1 MNPLGPLYFFIT
13 VTSIYIILRIYLI
26 KTGDDETAISN
37 SNNIYTYI
45 YIFVILIGNF
55 FINKKIS
62 QEYSPGT
69 EVSNFNILFVTLIP
83 WIFIFGSLFI
93 LLSVFTSWVKPFS
106 NTIGYLFVQLLG
118 VNNIYDTIFKTNV
131 DEAEEKTVEA
141 QKTTMKELLIT
152 LKTNKIILI
161 NEMSS
166 DVDNFREFIVELIN
180 SGFTNGNSDT
190 TKKRFNEIK
199 FGNDDENKQTTLL
212 ELYKIII
219 IKDEIGKFMWF
230 ILAGMLITTIVF
242 NTIQTISS

>member
-26 KTGDDETAISN
+26 KTEDDETAISN

-69 EVSNFNILFVTLIP
+69 EVSNINILFVTLIP

-118 VNNIYDTIFKTNV
+118 VNNIYNTIFKTNLQ
-131 DEAEEKTVEA
+131 E
-141 QKTTMKELLIT
+141 TTDTRMKELLIT

-166 DVDNFREFIVELIN
+166 DISSFKEFMIELIN
-180 SGFTNGNSDT
+180 SKFTNLTSSNPEDG
-190 TKKRFNEIK
+190 TKLNEIK
-199 FGNDDENKQTTLL
+199 FGKEDNPTTLL

>member
-26 KTGDDETAISN
+26 KTGDDEKVISN

-131 DEAEEKTVEA
+131 EEITNTRDT
-141 QKTTMKELLIT
+141 QMKELLIT
-152 LKTNKIILI
+152 LKTNKILLI

-166 DVDNFREFIVELIN
+166 DISSFKEFISELIK
-180 SGFTNGNSDT
+180 SGFTNVNPDT
-190 TKKRFNEIK
+190 TAERFNEIN
-199 FGNDDENKQTTLL
+199 FGDKDKQTTLL
-212 ELYKIII
+212 DLYKIII

>member
-26 KTGDDETAISN
+26 KTGDDERTISN
-37 SNNIYTYI
+37 TNNIYTYI

-118 VNNIYDTIFKTNV
+118 INNIYDTIFKTNV
-131 DEAEEKTVEA
+131 TD
-141 QKTTMKELLIT
+141 TTDTQDAKDRQMKELLIT

-166 DVDNFREFIVELIN
+166 DISSFKEFMIELIN
-180 SGFTNGNSDT
+180 SGFTNGNPN
-190 TKKRFNEIK
+190 TKTERFNEIN
-199 FGNDDENKQTTLL
+199 FTYDNNKTTLL

>member
-1 MNPLGPLYFFIT
+1 MNPLGALYFFIT

-26 KTGDDETAISN
+26 KTGDDETTINN
-37 SNNIYTYI
+37 SNNVYTYI
-45 YIFVILIGNF
+45 YIFAILIGNF

-106 NTIGYLFVQLLG
+106 NTIGYLFVQLLD

-131 DEAEEKTVEA
+131 DEAPE
-141 QKTTMKELLIT
+141 TTDSRMKELLIT

-166 DVDNFREFIVELIN
+166 DISSFKEFMIELIKN
-180 SGFTNGNSDT
+180 KFTNCTIKEQDT
-190 TKKRFNEIK
+190 IDKSNFDDIK
-199 FGNDDENKQTTLL
+199 FGDEDKLKSLL
-212 ELYKIII
+212 DLYKIIV

>member
-93 LLSVFTSWVKPFS
+93 LLSVFTTWVKPFS

-118 VNNIYDTIFKTNV
+118 VNNIYNTIFKTNL
-131 DEAEEKTVEA
+131 DTVSDS
-141 QKTTMKELLIT
+141 KIKELLIT

-166 DVDNFREFIVELIN
+166 DIYSFKEFIVELIN
-180 SGFTNGNSDT
+180 NGFTNGNPNT
-190 TKKRFNEIK
+190 TKERFDEIN
-199 FGNDDENKQTTLL
+199 FGNVDKPTTLL
-212 ELYKIII
+212 DLYKIII

-230 ILAGMLITTIVF
+230 ILAGMLITTIEF

>member
-26 KTGDDETAISN
+26 KTGDDERTISN
-37 SNNIYTYI
+37 TNNIYTYI

-131 DEAEEKTVEA
+131 TD
-141 QKTTMKELLIT
+141 TTDTQDAKDRQMKELLIT

-166 DVDNFREFIVELIN
+166 DISSFKEFMIELIK
-180 SGFTNGNSDT
+180 SGFTNGNPDT
-190 TKKRFNEIK
+190 KEERFNEINFTYDNNEK
-199 FGNDDENKQTTLL
+199 TLL
-212 ELYKIII
+212 DLYKIII

>member
-1 MNPLGPLYFFIT
+1 MNALIPLYFFIT

-26 KTGDDETAISN
+26 KTGTDETTIGN

-55 FINKKIS
+55 SINKKIS
-62 QEYSPGT
+62 QEYTSEI
-69 EVSNFNILFVTLIP
+69 EVSNLNILFVTLIP
-83 WIFIFGSLFI
+83 WVFIFGSLFI

-118 VNNIYDTIFKTNV
+118 INSIYDTIFKTDVN
-131 DEAEEKTVEA
+131 AEQEIK
-141 QKTTMKELLIT
+141 MKELLIT

-166 DVDNFREFIVELIN
+166 DIDNFKHFIFELIN
-180 SGFTNGNSDT
+180 SKFTNIKLDKIQHE
-190 TKKRFNEIK
+190 TKLTDIK
-199 FGNDDENKQTTLL
+199 FSLDNKEQTLL
-212 ELYKIII
+212 DLYKIII
-219 IKDEIGKFMWF
+219 IKDEIGKFIWF

-242 NTIQTISS
+242 NTIQSITS